1 MATLDER
8 LSELMAYRANEEA
21 LRSVVWGLKETATMI
36 VRCPNIVVKSGTF
49 SGEAFAK
56 ALKMLNM
63 DQRADLYEDICLWL
77 ATDLPEI
84 DYNAYK
90 Y

>member
-8 LSELMAYRANEEA
+8 LEEIMQYRANEEA
-21 LRSVVWGLKETATMI
+21 LRSVIWGLKETATMI
-36 VRCPNIVVKSGTF
+36 IRCPDIVTKSGTF
-49 SGEAFAK
+49 AGEAFTK
-56 ALKMLNM
+56 SLKMLNM
-63 DQRADLYEDICLWL
+63 DQRADLYEEICLWL

-84 DYNAYK
+84 NYEAYK